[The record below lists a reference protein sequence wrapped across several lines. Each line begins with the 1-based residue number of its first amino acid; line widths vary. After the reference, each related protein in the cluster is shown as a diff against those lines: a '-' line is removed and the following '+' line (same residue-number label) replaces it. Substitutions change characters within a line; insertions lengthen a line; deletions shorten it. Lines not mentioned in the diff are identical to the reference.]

1 MLAEELQLAIDP
13 FEMPRQVLEWLAL
26 VEREGGPDQGVLS
39 KLLFS
44 LEAFIERVSP
54 ELRREAERGD
64 SGWWPAVHEAERLI
78 PIGRR
83 LGLTD
88 VKTEPPVYRGQFV
101 PKLFTELLSRI
112 RSMTDSTSLRKAAT
126 DAMELS
132 P

>member
-54 ELRREAERGD
+54 ELR
-64 SGWWPAVHEAERLI
+64 
-78 PIGRR
+78 
-83 LGLTD
+83 
-88 VKTEPPVYRGQFV
+88 
-101 PKLFTELLSRI
+101 
-112 RSMTDSTSLRKAAT
+112 
-126 DAMELS
+126 
-132 P
+132 